1 MDIPKVMPIAI
12 SQFLPSLT
20 PDGLA
25 FHAPKGMSRSD
36 VVLVFRTLED
46 WLEGLANQWGSVSL
60 RWDGCRTGLTKYA
73 QWHLS
78 ANSEST
84 EGLGETEPNPI
95 DDAMQ
100 IIRPMAESEVIT
112 EILGYDGGSC
122 CLLRMSDDS
131 PLFSNATTETTSGIK
146 PNDWIKVKDHSPWW
160 LGTELS
166 DYKTR
171 LLRDGG
177 VNNYS
182 YAARF
187 IGAGGQVHQF
197 TVNTRLVNY
206 RGDVCRLVKNVACV
220 PIEL

>member
-1 MDIPKVMPIAI
+1 MDIPKIMPIAI
-12 SQFLPSLT
+12 SQFVPSLT
-20 PDGLA
+20 RDGLA
-25 FHAPKGMSRSD
+25 FHAPEGMAKSD

-78 ANSEST
+78 ANGEN
-84 EGLGETEPNPI
+84 EGLGEGEPNPI
-95 DDAMQ
+95 DVLAYQ
-100 IIRPMAESEVIT
+100 IIKPMAESDLISEV
-112 EILGYDGGSC
+112 LGYDGGSC
-122 CLLRMSDDS
+122 CLLRMADDS
-131 PLFSNATTETTSGIK
+131 PLFSNAKTESTSGIK
-146 PNDWIKVKDHSPWW
+146 ANDWIKVKDHSPWW

-177 VNNYS
+177 VQNYS

-197 TVNTRLVNY
+197 TVNTRLVEY
-206 RGDVCRLVKNVACV
+206 RGDVCRLVKNVSCV

>member
-1 MDIPKVMPIAI
+1 MEIPKIMPIAI
-12 SQFLPSLT
+12 SQFVPSLT
-20 PDGLA
+20 RDGLA
-25 FHAPKGMSRSD
+25 FHAPEGMSRSD

-73 QWHLS
+73 HWHLTGGDS
-78 ANSEST
+78 GEELGVSES
-84 EGLGETEPNPI
+84 NPI
-95 DDAMQ
+95 DVDSQ
-100 IIRPMAESEVIT
+100 LIKPMAESELIT

-122 CLLRMSDDS
+122 CLLRMADDS
-131 PLFSNATTETTSGIK
+131 PLFSNTRTEATSGIK

-166 DYKTR
+166 DYKAR
-171 LLRDGG
+171 LLQDGRL
-177 VNNYS
+177 NNYS

-187 IGAGGQVHQF
+187 IGAGGQVHRF
-197 TVNTRLVNY
+197 TVNTRLVEY
-206 RGDVCRLVKNVACV
+206 RGDVCRLVKNVSCV

>member
-1 MDIPKVMPIAI
+1 MDIPKVMPNALTE
-12 SQFLPSLT
+12 FVPSLT

-25 FHAPKGMSRSD
+25 FHAPKGMSQTD

-73 QWHLS
+73 HWHLS
-78 ANSEST
+78 AND
-84 EGLGETEPNPI
+84 N
-95 DDAMQ
+95 DDVEINKNTDIKTSSNQ
-100 IIRPMAESEVIT
+100 LIRPMAESELIS

-122 CLLRMSDDS
+122 CLLRMADDS
-131 PLFSNATTETTSGIK
+131 PLFSNNSTERTSGIR

-166 DYKTR
+166 DYKAR

-197 TVNTRLVNY
+197 TVNTRLVDY
-206 RGDVCRLVKNVACV
+206 RGDICRLVKNVSCV

>member
-1 MDIPKVMPIAI
+1 MDIPKVMPNALTE
-12 SQFLPSLT
+12 FVPSLT

-25 FHAPKGMSRSD
+25 FHAPKGMNQTD
-36 VVLVFRTLED
+36 VVLVFRSLED

-60 RWDGCRTGLTKYA
+60 RWDGCRSGLTKYA
-73 QWHLS
+73 NWHLS
-78 ANSEST
+78 ANEKDDVEINKNT
-84 EGLGETEPNPI
+84 DIETSSN
-95 DDAMQ
+95 Q
-100 IIRPMAESEVIT
+100 LIRPMAESELIT

-131 PLFSNATTETTSGIK
+131 PLFSNNSTASTSGIR

-171 LLRDGG
+171 LIRDGS
-177 VNNYS
+177 VNDYS

-187 IGAGGQVHQF
+187 IGAGGQIHRF
-197 TVNTRLVNY
+197 TVNTRLVDY
-206 RGDVCRLVKNVACV
+206 RGDVCRLVKNVSCV